1 VNDTKKVRITLPV
14 EYLEIL
20 KKCRE
25 VLNELEE
32 RVFGTALTLDVMLA
46 RTYINKLTELL
57 ESCRVA

>member
-1 VNDTKKVRITLPV
+1 MNDTKKVRITLPV